1 MSLFTLLRPP
11 QKWKWKKN
19 KTEDNDFFEE
29 RKLEKKF
36 VNIVPRLILFLEI
49 SLAQHY

>member
-29 RKLEKKF
+29 SLKK
-36 VNIVPRLILFLEI
+36 
-49 SLAQHY
+49 SL